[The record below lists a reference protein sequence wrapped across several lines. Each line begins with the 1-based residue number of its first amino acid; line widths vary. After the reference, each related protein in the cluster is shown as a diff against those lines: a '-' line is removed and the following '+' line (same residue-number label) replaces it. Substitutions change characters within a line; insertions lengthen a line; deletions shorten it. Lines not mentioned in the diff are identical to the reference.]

1 MKKIALATLLAASAA
16 IASAQV
22 TVSGKIGEYMDR
34 TKTGSTT
41 VNSLTA
47 EPTSSIKFTAT
58 EALGKGLTARV
69 IIDTKI
75 LANDPT
81 KTDSQIGD
89 RQTTVGLANALGSI
103 DLGRNYHSV
112 FNTVAANDAFGAFY
126 GTIAKDIHTVR
137 DTRFSN
143 GVFVSATPFANG
155 KATYER
161 SNGNVGGDATAY
173 SFGGKLGMI
182 TATVARYELGAE
194 VSTVLAA
201 GTTLG
206 STQVNAIYSDNSGVS
221 NFKGTTVSAVH
232 ALTGTPLSLKG
243 SYGQR
248 TGDIK
253 AFNMGVDY
261 AFSKNTVAS
270 VIYRSVN
277 APATSADIN
286 QVGVGLLMKF

>member
-58 EALGKGLTARV
+58 EALGNGLTARV
-69 IIDTKI
+69 ILDTKI

-81 KTDSQIGD
+81 KTDTQVGD
-89 RQTTVGLANALGSI
+89 RQSTVGLANALGSI
-103 DLGRNYHSV
+103 DLGRNYHSI
-112 FNTVAANDAFGAFY
+112 FNTVAANDAFSAMY

-194 VSTVLAA
+194 ASTVLAA

-206 STQVNAIYSDNSGVS
+206 STQVNAIYSDNSGAS

-232 ALTGTPLSLKG
+232 ALAGTAFSVKG
-243 SYGQR
+243 SYGSR
-248 TGDIK
+248 TDSIK
-253 AFNMGVDY
+253 AYNMGVDY

-270 VIYRSVN
+270 VVYRNVN
-277 APATSADIN
+277 APGSAADIN